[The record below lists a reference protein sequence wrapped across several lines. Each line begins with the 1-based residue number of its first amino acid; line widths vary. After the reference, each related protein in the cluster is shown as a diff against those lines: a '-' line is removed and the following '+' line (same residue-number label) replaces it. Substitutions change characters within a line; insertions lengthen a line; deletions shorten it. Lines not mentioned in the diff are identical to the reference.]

1 MVAAPLR
8 ALMAIVLVGLTL
20 VGSGCSRLGQT
31 QSPAAE
37 APIAVTAPTGRL
49 QEVAPPPLVR
59 QLAERLEERDP
70 QLEILAPADGA
81 LLPAGPWSLKLRL
94 RDWPLADA
102 GPLGLGPHLVVQV
115 DGTTVR
121 RLSHPDE
128 LRDLNLPELAPG
140 SHLVTVYAARPWG
153 EAVKAP
159 GASRQIRLHRVA
171 ANPQQ
176 LPAPGSA
183 QLVLASPD
191 GLAQA
196 EPVLIDWL
204 LFDAPL
210 QNLRESDGRWRLRVT
225 VNGDSFL
232 VDRHAPLWLRGLVN
246 GSNALQLELLDGRG
260 EPLNG
265 PFNSLV
271 REVPIQPGPR
281 PGWLRGSLTPL
292 ELDQLSGL
300 APVDNGGQGKA
311 STRQEATEQGGAV
324 SPEVVSQPPQ
334 PGTALP
340 RPAAPESRAG
350 RGAETGTEAQ
360 GAGALAAQAP
370 VQAPE
375 PADQPPATHTAPGAA
390 SQPETADSA
399 AAEPAGAQA
408 ASPGAPP
415 PATRATAQT
424 APAPAAPEA
433 SATPEAVPPTA
444 TTNVQ
449 EPDATA
455 QTTELPAAETSPT
468 REAASS
474 SQAAAGEPSATEPAA
489 EPRAPAPQEEPQPQ
503 APQTAAVPQ
512 APPTA
517 VEAVPSAPQA
527 SGAAPTPS
535 PPAPPAASSPSEERI
550 APSTGLAGSARQLVN
565 PDGSLVKP
573 QGSGPLARLR
583 ERLQR

>member
-31 QSPAAE
+31 QTPAAE

-70 QLEILAPADGA
+70 QLEILAPVDGA
-81 LLPAGPWSLKLRL
+81 LLPAGPWSLRLRL
-94 RDWPLADA
+94 SDWPLADA

-115 DGTTVR
+115 DGATVR

-128 LRDLNLPELAPG
+128 LRTLSLPELAPG
-140 SHLVTVYAARPWG
+140 SHQVTVYAARPWG

-210 QNLRESDGRWRLRVT
+210 QNLREGDGRWRLRVT

-271 REVPIQPGPR
+271 REVQIQPGPR

-292 ELDQLSGL
+292 ELEQLSGL
-300 APVDNGGQGKA
+300 APAV
-311 STRQEATEQGGAV
+311 V
-324 SPEVVSQPPQ
+324 SPAPQAPQ

-340 RPAAPESRAG
+340 QPAPPERRAG
-350 RGAETGTEAQ
+350 RGPEGASETPTETQA
-360 GAGALAAQAP
+360 AGAPAAEAP
-370 VQAPE
+370 VQIPG
-375 PADQPPATHTAPGAA
+375 PADQPPASRAAPDTG
-390 SQPETADSA
+390 SQPEAADSA
-399 AAEPAGAQA
+399 AEPARSQTAG
-408 ASPGAPP
+408 PGAPP
-415 PATRATAQT
+415 PAAPP
-424 APAPAAPEA
+424 PAPSSPQEPEA
-433 SATPEAVPPTA
+433 ATQTPEV
-444 TTNVQ
+444 
-449 EPDATA
+449 
-455 QTTELPAAETSPT
+455 PAAETTPPQ
-468 REAASS
+468 EAVTNTP
-474 SQAAAGEPSATEPAA
+474 AAAAEPGATEPAT
-489 EPRAPAPQEEPQPQ
+489 EPGEPGPQEAPAPEP
-503 APQTAAVPQ
+503 VPP
-512 APPTA
+512 APPT
-517 VEAVPSAPQA
+517 SA
-527 SGAAPTPS
+527 AAPTP
-535 PPAPPAASSPSEERI
+535 PTPAPPEASSPGEGEERI
-550 APSTGLAGSARQLVN
+550 APSTGLAGSAQQLVN